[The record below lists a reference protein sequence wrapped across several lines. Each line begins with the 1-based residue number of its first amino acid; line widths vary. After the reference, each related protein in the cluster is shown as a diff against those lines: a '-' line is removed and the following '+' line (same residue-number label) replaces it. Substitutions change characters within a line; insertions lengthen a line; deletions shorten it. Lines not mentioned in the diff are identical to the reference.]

1 MSEEPEKLAE
11 ATLISHLLELRDRLI
26 RAMVSVGLVLMPCV
40 FYSNDI
46 FTFIARPLIEKLPK
60 GTTLIAT
67 GVMSPFTTPFKLS
80 FFVALIIAMPYVL
93 YQVWAFVAP
102 GLYRNEKR
110 FGIPLLLSSIVLF
123 YIGVVFAYMFVFPV
137 MFQFF
142 ASTTPTGVAMMT
154 DITSYLDFVLTMF
167 FAFGVAFEVPVAVV
181 LLVLSGIVRLEKL
194 KENRGYVL
202 IAIFIIAALLT
213 PPDAIS
219 QCTMAIPM
227 YLLYEGGLLMAR
239 VLHMKRE
246 ATKGDEAQGLNS

>member
-93 YQVWAFVAP
+93 YQRSEEHTSELQSPCNLVC
-102 GLYRNEKR
+102 R
-110 FGIPLLLSSIVLF
+110 LLLEKKTL
-123 YIGVVFAYMFVFPV
+123 
-137 MFQFF
+137 
-142 ASTTPTGVAMMT
+142 
-154 DITSYLDFVLTMF
+154 SYDV
-167 FAFGVAFEVPVAVV
+167 GC
-181 LLVLSGIVRLEKL
+181 
-194 KENRGYVL
+194 N
-202 IAIFIIAALLT
+202 
-213 PPDAIS
+213 
-219 QCTMAIPM
+219 
-227 YLLYEGGLLMAR
+227 
-239 VLHMKRE
+239 
-246 ATKGDEAQGLNS
+246 

>member
-46 FTFIARPLIEKLPK
+46 FSFIARPLIEKLPK

-80 FFVALIIAMPYVL
+80 FFVALIIA
-93 YQVWAFVAP
+93 
-102 GLYRNEKR
+102 
-110 FGIPLLLSSIVLF
+110 
-123 YIGVVFAYMFVFPV
+123 
-137 MFQFF
+137 
-142 ASTTPTGVAMMT
+142 
-154 DITSYLDFVLTMF
+154 
-167 FAFGVAFEVPVAVV
+167 
-181 LLVLSGIVRLEKL
+181 
-194 KENRGYVL
+194 
-202 IAIFIIAALLT
+202 ALLT

-227 YLLYEGGLLMAR
+227 YLLYEGGLFMAR
-239 VLHMKRE
+239 ILSRMKRQGSESSQAE
-246 ATKGDEAQGLNS
+246 A